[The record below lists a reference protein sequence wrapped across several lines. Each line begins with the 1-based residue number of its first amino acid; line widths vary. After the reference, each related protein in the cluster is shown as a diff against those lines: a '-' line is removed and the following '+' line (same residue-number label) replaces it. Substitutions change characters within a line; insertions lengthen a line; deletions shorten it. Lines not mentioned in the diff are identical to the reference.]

1 MKKGYKHFSI
11 YEREKILFFLGE
23 KLSLRAM
30 GKKLG
35 RSHTS
40 ISDEIKRNS
49 VNGEYSPHIAENLYK
64 QRRSLTGSKYKL
76 LHDTELKEYIELKIK
91 KDDWLPDEVA
101 GRSKLEGYQTISTST
116 IYRGIAKGLLDIDEK
131 QHLKFKG
138 KRKAKNSKDQR
149 GTIPDRKF
157 IEERPLES
165 WFRIEIGHWEGDLV
179 ISKGRKGG
187 LLTLVD
193 RLSRYSLVEKVEDKS
208 SKSIIEAFNRMKKKI
223 PAEYLKTI
231 TVDNGK
237 EFAGFKEIEKNLN
250 VDVYFCNPYSPWEK
264 GSNENFNGVL
274 RQTYPK
280 GTVFSE
286 IPDEELERTIERIR
300 NRPRKVLN
308 YFTANEVFFENMW
321 WCA

>member
-1 MKKGYKHFSI
+1 MKKRYKHFNI
-11 YEREKILFFLGE
+11 YEREKILLFLGE
-23 KLSLRAM
+23 NLSLRAM

-40 ISDEIKRNS
+40 ISDEIKRNTI
-49 VNGEYSPHIAENLYK
+49 NGEYSPHKAEILYK
-64 QRRSLTGSKYKL
+64 QRRSLTGSKHKL
-76 LHDTELKEYIELKIK
+76 LHDVELKEYIELKIK
-91 KDDWLPDEVA
+91 NDDWLPDEVA
-101 GRSKLEGYQTISTST
+101 GRSKIEGYQTISTST
-116 IYRGIAKGLLDIDEK
+116 IYRGIAKGFLDIDEK
-131 QHLKFKG
+131 EYLKFKG
-138 KRKAKNSKDQR
+138 KRKGKNLKDQR
-149 GTIPDRKF
+149 GSIPDRKF

-165 WFRIEIGHWEGDLV
+165 WFRTEIGHWEGDLV
-179 ISKGRKGG
+179 ISKGRNGG

-193 RLSRYSLVEKVEDKS
+193 RLSRFALVEKVKDKS

-223 PAEYLKTI
+223 PVEYLKTI

-274 RQTYPK
+274 RKTYPK
-280 GTVFSE
+280 GIIFSD
-286 IPDEELERTIERIR
+286 IPDDELERTVERIR
-300 NRPRKVLN
+300 NRPRKILN
-308 YFTANEVFFENMW
+308 YFTANEVFSENMW